1 MAHRSVLV
9 RRCLEPA
16 AALVAAL
23 ALLAPAPSPVAA
35 AEHAGAPSAPGA
47 PVKNLAETFGIDVGD
62 RDDAVAQ
69 MLQLSG
75 GLRIMKIE
83 PGSIGSRISYPGV
96 RRPLGRGDFILKLW
110 VKGVDEPG
118 DLKTGVIRTPTD
130 FVNACKRARRVVW
143 EQPGHKGTLAVDVFT
158 QAGYNM
164 EDWKNLT
171 FEGPLDLSG
180 QPEPPKVDTT
190 PMKAP
195 TPGTG
200 A

>member
-1 MAHRSVLV
+1 MARRSVLI
-9 RRCLEPA
+9 RRCLEAA

-23 ALLAPAPSPVAA
+23 ALLAPTPSPVAA
-35 AEHAGAPSAPGA
+35 AERAGAPGA
-47 PVKNLAETFGIDVGD
+47 PAKNLAETFGIDVGD

-75 GLRIMKIE
+75 GLRIMKVE
-83 PGSIGSRISYPGV
+83 PGSVGSRISYPGV
-96 RRPLGRGDFILKLW
+96 RRPLGRGDFILKVR
-110 VKGVDEPG
+110 VKGVDDPG
-118 DLKTGVIRTPTD
+118 DLKSGVITSPTE
-130 FVNACKRARRVVW
+130 FVNACKRARRLIW
-143 EQPGHKGTLAVDVFT
+143 EQPGHKGMLEVDVFT

>member
-1 MAHRSVLV
+1 MAHRSVRPHRGLTF
-9 RRCLEPA
+9 A
-16 AALVAAL
+16 AAVATTV
-23 ALLAPAPSPVAA
+23 ALLASAPSTGAA
-35 AEHAGAPSAPGA
+35 AEHAGAPT
-47 PVKNLAETFGIDVGD
+47 KNLAETFGIDVGD
-62 RDDAVAQ
+62 RDDSVAQ

-75 GLRIMKIE
+75 GLRVMKVE
-83 PGSIGSRISYPGV
+83 PGSVGSRISYPGIH
-96 RRPLGRGDFILKLW
+96 RPIGRGDFILKVR

-118 DLKTGVIRTPTD
+118 DLKSGVITTPAD
-130 FVNACKRARRVVW
+130 FANACKRARRLIW

-164 EDWKNLT
+164 EDWKSLT

-195 TPGTG
+195 VPGAG
-200 A
+200 V